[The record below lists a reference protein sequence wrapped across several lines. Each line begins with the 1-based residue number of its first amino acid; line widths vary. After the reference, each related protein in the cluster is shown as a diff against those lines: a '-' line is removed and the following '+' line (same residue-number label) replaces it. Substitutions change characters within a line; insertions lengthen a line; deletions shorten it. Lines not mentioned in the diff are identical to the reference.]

1 MTRFLAAVLL
11 GACALACA
19 PAGYA
24 TPQPQPQKTLE
35 SEREV
40 IPRLRVSLD
49 DAVKLARE
57 EVPGRVVGAQSR
69 YHRGRVTHE
78 VKILTD
84 SGSVHVVRVDGE
96 TGRVTH

>member
-1 MTRFLAAVLL
+1 MLRALTAALLASALL
-11 GACALACA
+11 GLAPGA
-19 PAGYA
+19 AA
-24 TPQPQPQKTLE
+24 TPQPQKTLE
-35 SEREV
+35 TEREV

-49 DAVKLARE
+49 DAVKLARDR
-57 EVPGRVVGAQSR
+57 VPGRVVGAQSR

-84 SGSVHVVRVDGE
+84 GGSVHVVRVDGE